1 MELHFTRTNG
11 PVDEAIDQL
20 MELSGHIHHPELV
33 REMILA
39 ALKAGQEEDEKADLK
54 LMSVTMKEM
63 RFSSKVFAPYR
74 HVRKVSV
81 FGSARTQPDEPVYE
95 MAHLFG
101 KKLAEAGYMVITGG
115 GSGIMQAINE
125 GAGPEYSFG
134 VNIRL
139 PFEQKPNPVIEGNPR
154 LIVYKY
160 FFNRKVAF
168 LKEAS
173 AIALFPGG
181 FGTLDE
187 AMETLTLL
195 QTGKRDPIPLVLVD
209 EPGGTYWSRWIQFFE
224 EELMA
229 QGYITA
235 SDFYLFERVDSVD
248 AAVEKIDHFYRRYH
262 SLRYVEKQLVLRL
275 TSDIDLKFV
284 KELKDQF
291 SDILIPQGNIYLS
304 GPLPAEADEPEIAN
318 LPRLVV
324 DFNRRDLGK
333 LRKLIDAINSC

>member
-1 MELHFTRTNG
+1 
-11 PVDEAIDQL
+11 VDEAIDQL
-20 MELSGHIHHPELV
+20 LELAGDIHYPELV

-39 ALKAGQEEDEKADLK
+39 ALKADQEETEKADLK
-54 LMSVTMKEM
+54 LMNVTLKEM

-74 HVRKVSV
+74 HIRKVSV

-95 MAHLFG
+95 MARLFG
-101 KKLAEAGYMVITGG
+101 KKLAEAGYMVITGAG
-115 GSGIMQAINE
+115 FGIMQAIHE
-125 GAGPEYSFG
+125 GAGSEYSFG

-160 FFNRKVAF
+160 FFNRKIAF

-209 EPGGTYWSRWIQFFE
+209 EPGGTYWSRWLQFFE
-224 EELMA
+224 EELLA
-229 QGYITA
+229 QDYITP

-248 AAVEKIDHFYRRYH
+248 AAVQRIDRFYRRYH
-262 SLRYVEKQLVLRL
+262 SLRYIENQLVIRL
-275 TSDIDLKFV
+275 TSNIDQQSV
-284 KELKDQF
+284 NELKNRF

-304 GPLPAEADEPEIAN
+304 GPLPPEADEPEIAN
-318 LPRLVV
+318 LSRLIV
-324 DFNRRDLGK
+324 DFNRKDFGK
-333 LRKLIDAINSC
+333 LRKLIDAINSI